1 MTALAT
7 ARASRLLPAEPVL
20 SHRRHVD
27 AHGAL
32 PDCGLDRELL
42 LAELEES
49 NLTGRGGGGFPTA
62 RKLRAVAVGRKSI
75 VVANGTEGEPASAKD
90 KLLLAR
96 NPHLVIDGVV
106 AAAQLIGAREAVIAV
121 GRESRDA
128 LHALRTALAGRDE
141 PVSVDVAEVP
151 DRFVAGEESALVAW
165 LNGGEAKPTLTPP
178 RPSQAGVRGRPTLVQ
193 NVETLANL
201 ALVVR
206 HGARDFLENETVL
219 ATVRGAVSS
228 PGVVEVEAGAPLGA
242 VVDSCGGVSRQP
254 RALLVGGYFGTW
266 IPAAGT
272 AAVPLTRE
280 GLAPLGAAPGA
291 RTIVVLP
298 STACGVFATAQ
309 IVRYLA
315 GESAGQCGPC
325 VFGLPAVADCLEAI
339 ADCRADAAAALDRL
353 PRLDAQIAR
362 RGACR
367 HPDGVLR
374 LVASALR
381 VFDDEIALHIRG
393 HCTCSDRMPLL
404 FATSTDWR

>member
-7 ARASRLLPAEPVL
+7 TRASRLLPAEPVL
-20 SHRRHVD
+20 SYRRHID
-27 AHGAL
+27 AHGAP
-32 PDCGLDRELL
+32 PDCDSDRELL
-42 LAELEES
+42 LAELDES

-62 RKLRAVAVGRKSI
+62 RKLRAVAAGRKPI

-106 AAAQLIGAREAVIAV
+106 AAAQLIGARAAVIAV
-121 GRESRDA
+121 GRESKAA
-128 LHALRTALAGRDE
+128 LYSLRTALADRDE
-141 PVSVDVAEVP
+141 SVGVDVAEVP

-178 RPSQAGVRGRPTLVQ
+178 RPSEAGVRGRPTLVQ

-206 HGARDFLENETVL
+206 HGAHDFLEHETVL
-219 ATVRGAVSS
+219 ATVRGAVRS
-228 PGVVEVEAGAPLGA
+228 PGVVEVEADASLGA
-242 VVDSCGGVSRQP
+242 IVESCGGVSTQP

-266 IPAAGT
+266 VSAAGT
-272 AAVPLTRE
+272 AGVPLTRD
-280 GLAPLGAAPGA
+280 GLAPFGAAPGA

-298 STACGVFATAQ
+298 STACGVSATAQ

-315 GESAGQCGPC
+315 DESAGQCGPC
-325 VFGLPAVADCLEAI
+325 VFGLPAVADCLETI
-339 ADCRADAAAALDRL
+339 AACRPDAAAALDRL

-374 LVASALR
+374 LVASTVQ
-381 VFDDEIALHIRG
+381 VFEDEIALHVRG
-393 HCTCSDRMPLL
+393 RCSCGDRMQLP
-404 FATSTDWR
+404 FVTSTDWR

>member
-1 MTALAT
+1 MTALAA

-20 SHRRHVD
+20 FYRRHLD

-32 PDCGLDRELL
+32 PDCGSHRELL
-42 LAELEES
+42 LAELDES
-49 NLTGRGGGGFPTA
+49 NLTGRGGGGFPA
-62 RKLRAVAVGRKSI
+62 GRKLRAVAGGRKPI

-121 GRESRDA
+121 GRESKHA
-128 LHALRTALAGRDE
+128 LHALRMALADRDE
-141 PVSVDVAEVP
+141 SVGVDLAEVP

-165 LNGGEAKPTLTPP
+165 LSGSEAKPTLTPP
-178 RPSQAGVRGRPTLVQ
+178 RPSEAGVRGRPTLVQ

-206 HGARDFLENETVL
+206 HGARDFLEHETVL
-219 ATVRGAVSS
+219 ATVRGAVRS
-228 PGVVEVEAGAPLGA
+228 PGVVEVEAGAALGA
-242 VVDSCGGVSRQP
+242 VVDRCGGVSRP
-254 RALLVGGYFGTW
+254 PGALLVGGYFGTW

-298 STACGVFATAQ
+298 STACGISATAQ

-315 GESAGQCGPC
+315 DESAGQCGPC
-325 VFGLPAVADCLEAI
+325 VFGLPAVADCLETI
-339 ADCRADAAAALDRL
+339 ADCRPDAASALDRL

-374 LVASALR
+374 LVASTVQ
-381 VFDDEIALHIRG
+381 VFEDEIALHIRG
-393 HCTCSDRMPLL
+393 RCSCGDRMQLP
-404 FATSTDWR
+404 FVTSTDWR